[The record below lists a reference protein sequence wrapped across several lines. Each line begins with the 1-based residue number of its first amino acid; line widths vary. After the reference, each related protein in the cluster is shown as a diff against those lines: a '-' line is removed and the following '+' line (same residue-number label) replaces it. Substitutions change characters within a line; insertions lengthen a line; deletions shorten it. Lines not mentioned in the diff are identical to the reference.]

1 MKKTYSSLRKKLLLL
16 LVPPLLIL
24 ILIVSSILF
33 RFAIVEQRDAFD
45 NALYDSAYSIYQL
58 IQKSDDSIEN
68 LSLPKNE
75 KQFILNDQSDVI
87 FYNVVD
93 TTGKVLNGNNDAGLM
108 PQTNHPATNP
118 YFRDGTVQNLN
129 VRIVTALVNIQK
141 NGVELPVFIQVAET
155 LNKREAL
162 ASNVLIDIIVPQLI
176 LVLFTIAI
184 IWFGVERGLQ
194 PLFDLQAAV
203 SKRSYL
209 DLSAIELP
217 DVPTEVMILVNS
229 VNSLMRQ
236 LESVLNAQNRFIAD
250 AAHQLRTPL
259 AGAQAQLELALSE
272 SKPEQH
278 QQLLERVSASMERLS
293 HTITQLLSLA
303 RNQQDASH
311 NMALTPVNLNKIAQE
326 VTTDMVPTAIKKGLD
341 LGFEADSQKTMVL
354 GDSKRLKEMLYNLVD
369 NAVLYTPAGGK
380 VTVKVQRE
388 AGEIVLSVIDNGPG
402 IPKAEREKVFERFH
416 RVMGTGQEGSG
427 LGLSIVMEIAQL
439 HQANV
444 EIADEPRKKGLNIQV
459 SFAEERDLKS

>member
-1 MKKTYSSLRKKLLLL
+1 MKKHSSLRKKLLVL

-24 ILIVSSILF
+24 ILIASSILF

-87 FYNVVD
+87 FYNVVGTD
-93 TTGKVLNGNNDAGLM
+93 GKLLNGDSDGGLM
-108 PQTNHPATNP
+108 PQIKEQTSNP
-118 YFRDGTVQNLN
+118 NFRDGIVHNLN
-129 VRIVTALVNIQK
+129 VRIVSTLVSIQK
-141 NGVELPVFIQVAET
+141 NGVELPVYIQVAET

-162 ASNVLIDIIVPQLI
+162 ASNVLIDIIVPQLL
-176 LVLFTIAI
+176 LVLFTIII
-184 IWFGVERGLQ
+184 IWYGVERGLQ

-209 DLSAIELP
+209 DLSSIEMP

-236 LESVLNAQNRFIAD
+236 LESVLSAQNRFIAD

-259 AGAQAQLELALSE
+259 AGAQAQLELALLE
-272 SKPEQH
+272 SDPDQH
-278 QQLLERVSASMERLS
+278 QELLERVSTSMERLS

-311 NMALTPVNLNKIAQE
+311 NMVMSRVNLNKIAQE

-341 LGFEADSQKTMVL
+341 LGFEADTQSTIIL
-354 GDSKRLKEMLYNLVD
+354 ADSKRLKEMLYNLVD
-369 NAVLYTPAGGK
+369 NALLYTPAGGK
-380 VTVKVQRE
+380 VTVKVQHE

-402 IPKAEREKVFERFH
+402 IPKSEREKVFERFH
-416 RVMGTGQEGSG
+416 RVIGTGQEGSG
-427 LGLSIVMEIAQL
+427 LGLAIVMEIAQL

-459 SFAEERDLKS
+459 SFAEMKQLKS

>member
-1 MKKTYSSLRKKLLLL
+1 MKKHSSLRKKLLVL

-24 ILIVSSILF
+24 ILIASSILF

-87 FYNVVD
+87 FYNVVGTD
-93 TTGKVLNGNNDAGLM
+93 GKLLNGDFDGGLM
-108 PQTNHPATNP
+108 PQIKEQTSNP
-118 YFRDGTVQNLN
+118 NFRDGIVHNLN
-129 VRIVTALVNIQK
+129 VRIVSTLVSIQK
-141 NGVELPVFIQVAET
+141 NGVELPVYIQVAET

-162 ASNVLIDIIVPQLI
+162 ASNVLIDIIVPQLL
-176 LVLFTIAI
+176 LVLFTIII

-209 DLSAIELP
+209 DLSSIEMP

-236 LESVLNAQNRFIAD
+236 LESVLSAQNRFIAD

-259 AGAQAQLELALSE
+259 AGAQAQLELALLE
-272 SKPEQH
+272 SDPDQH
-278 QQLLERVSASMERLS
+278 QELLERVSTSMERLS

-311 NMALTPVNLNKIAQE
+311 NMVMSRVNLNKIAQE

-341 LGFEADSQKTMVL
+341 LGFEADTQSTIIL

-369 NAVLYTPAGGK
+369 NALLYTPAGGK
-380 VTVKVQRE
+380 VTVKVQHE

-402 IPKAEREKVFERFH
+402 IPKSEREKVFERFH
-416 RVMGTGQEGSG
+416 RVIGTGQEGSG
-427 LGLSIVMEIAQL
+427 LGLAIVMEIAQL

-459 SFAEERDLKS
+459 SFAEMKQLKS

>member
-1 MKKTYSSLRKKLLLL
+1 MKKYSSLRKKLLRL

-45 NALYDSAYSIYQL
+45 NGLYDSAYSIYQL
-58 IQKSDDSIEN
+58 LEKSDDSIEN

-75 KQFILNDQSDVI
+75 KQFILNDHSDVI
-87 FYNVVD
+87 FYNVMD
-93 TTGKVLNGNNDAGLM
+93 TNGKVLNGETDSGLM
-108 PQTNHPATNP
+108 PPIQAQASNP
-118 YFRDGTVQNLN
+118 SFRDGVVHNLK
-129 VRIVTALVNIQK
+129 VRIVSTLVNIES
-141 NGVELPVFIQVAET
+141 NGAKLPVYIQVAET

-162 ASNVLIDIIVPQLI
+162 AENVLIDIIFPQLL

-209 DLSAIELP
+209 DLSAIEMP

-259 AGAQAQLELALSE
+259 AGAQTQLELALLE
-272 SKPEQH
+272 VNPEQH
-278 QQLLERVSASMERLS
+278 KQQLERVSESMERLS
-293 HTITQLLSLA
+293 HTITQLLCLA
-303 RNQQDASH
+303 RNQQDATH
-311 NMALTPVNLNKIAQE
+311 NMVMSPVNLNQVAQQ

-341 LGFEADSQKTMVL
+341 LGFEADSQNMMIL

-380 VTVKVQRE
+380 VTVKIQRE

-402 IPKAEREKVFERFH
+402 IPKDEREKVFERFH
-416 RVMGTGQEGSG
+416 RIMGSGHEGSG
-427 LGLSIVMEIAQL
+427 LGLAIVMEIVQL
-439 HQANV
+439 HQANI
-444 EIADEPRKKGLNIQV
+444 EISDEPLKKGLNIQV
-459 SFAEERDLKS
+459 SFAETR

>member
-1 MKKTYSSLRKKLLLL
+1 MKKYSSLRKKLLRV

-24 ILIVSSILF
+24 ILLVSSILF

-58 IQKSDDSIEN
+58 LEKSEGSIED
-68 LSLPKNE
+68 LSIPKSE

-93 TTGKVLNGNNDAGLM
+93 TNGNVLNGETDPGLM
-108 PQTNHPATNP
+108 PILNP
-118 YFRDGTVQNLN
+118 HSSTPNFRNGTVQHLK
-129 VRIVTALVNIQK
+129 VRIVSTLVIIQK
-141 NGVELPVFIQVAET
+141 NDKKLPVYIQVAET

-162 ASNVLIDIIVPQLI
+162 ASHVLIDIIVPQL
-176 LVLFTIAI
+176 LLLLCTFGI

-209 DLSAIELP
+209 DLSEIDMP

-229 VNSLMRQ
+229 VNTLMKQ
-236 LESVLNAQNRFIAD
+236 LEGVLNAQNRFIAD

-259 AGAQAQLELALSE
+259 AGAQAQLELALEE
-272 SKPEQH
+272 SDPEQH
-278 QQLLERVSASMERLS
+278 KILLERVNASIERLS
-293 HTITQLLSLA
+293 HTISQLLSLA

-311 NMALTPVNLNKIAQE
+311 SMALSQLNLNQIAQE
-326 VTTDMVPTAIKKGLD
+326 VTTDMVPSAIKKDID
-341 LGFEADSQKTMVL
+341 LGFEASELSAMIL
-354 GDSKRLKEMLYNLVD
+354 GDSKRLKEMLYNLID
-369 NAVLYTPAGGK
+369 NALLYTPRGGK
-380 VTVKVQRE
+380 VTVNVKRE
-388 AGEIVLSVIDNGPG
+388 AGEIVLSVDDNGPG
-402 IPKAEREKVFERFH
+402 IPKEEREKVFERFH
-416 RVMGTGQEGSG
+416 RIMGTGQEGSG
-427 LGLSIVMEIAQL
+427 LGLAIVMEIAQL

-444 EIADEPRKKGLNIQV
+444 EISDEPMKKGLNIQV
-459 SFAEERDLKS
+459 SFTEAR

>member
-1 MKKTYSSLRKKLLLL
+1 MKKHSSLRKKLLVL

-24 ILIVSSILF
+24 ILIASSILF

-87 FYNVVD
+87 FYNVVGTD
-93 TTGKVLNGNNDAGLM
+93 GKLLNGDFDGGLM
-108 PQTNHPATNP
+108 PQIKEQTSNP
-118 YFRDGTVQNLN
+118 NFRDGIVHNLN
-129 VRIVTALVNIQK
+129 VRIVSTLVSIQK
-141 NGVELPVFIQVAET
+141 NGVELPVYIQVAET

-162 ASNVLIDIIVPQLI
+162 ASNVLIDIIVPQLL
-176 LVLFTIAI
+176 LVLFTIII

-209 DLSAIELP
+209 DLSSIEMP

-236 LESVLNAQNRFIAD
+236 LESVLSAQNRFIAD

-259 AGAQAQLELALSE
+259 AGAQAQLELALLE
-272 SKPEQH
+272 SDPDQH
-278 QQLLERVSASMERLS
+278 QELLERVSTSMERLS

-311 NMALTPVNLNKIAQE
+311 NIVMSRVNLNKIAQE

-341 LGFEADSQKTMVL
+341 LGFEADTQSTIIL

-369 NAVLYTPAGGK
+369 NALLYTPAGGK
-380 VTVKVQRE
+380 VTVKVQHE

-402 IPKAEREKVFERFH
+402 IPKSEREKVFERFH
-416 RVMGTGQEGSG
+416 RVIGTGQEGSG
-427 LGLSIVMEIAQL
+427 LGLAIVMEIAQL

-459 SFAEERDLKS
+459 SFAEMKQLKS

>member
-1 MKKTYSSLRKKLLLL
+1 MKKHSSLRKKLLVL

-24 ILIVSSILF
+24 ILIASSILF

-87 FYNVVD
+87 FYNVVGTD
-93 TTGKVLNGNNDAGLM
+93 GKLLNGDSDGGLM
-108 PQTNHPATNP
+108 PQIKEQTSNP
-118 YFRDGTVQNLN
+118 NFRDGIVHNLN
-129 VRIVTALVNIQK
+129 VRIVSTLVSIQK
-141 NGVELPVFIQVAET
+141 NGVELPVYIQVAET

-162 ASNVLIDIIVPQLI
+162 ASNVLIDIIVPQLL
-176 LVLFTIAI
+176 LVLFTIII

-209 DLSAIELP
+209 DLSSIEMP

-236 LESVLNAQNRFIAD
+236 LESVLSAQNRFIAD

-259 AGAQAQLELALSE
+259 AGAQAQLELALLE
-272 SKPEQH
+272 SDPDQH
-278 QQLLERVSASMERLS
+278 QELLERVSTSMERLS

-311 NMALTPVNLNKIAQE
+311 NMVMSRVNLNKIAQE

-341 LGFEADSQKTMVL
+341 LGFEADTQSTIIL

-369 NAVLYTPAGGK
+369 NALLYSPAGGK
-380 VTVKVQRE
+380 VTV
-388 AGEIVLSVIDNGPG
+388 
-402 IPKAEREKVFERFH
+402 
-416 RVMGTGQEGSG
+416 
-427 LGLSIVMEIAQL
+427 
-439 HQANV
+439 
-444 EIADEPRKKGLNIQV
+444 
-459 SFAEERDLKS
+459 

>member
-1 MKKTYSSLRKKLLLL
+1 MKKHSSLRKKLLVL

-24 ILIVSSILF
+24 ILIASSILF

-87 FYNVVD
+87 FYNVVGTD
-93 TTGKVLNGNNDAGLM
+93 GKLLNGDSDGGLM
-108 PQTNHPATNP
+108 PQIKEQTSNP
-118 YFRDGTVQNLN
+118 NFRDGIVHNLN
-129 VRIVTALVNIQK
+129 VRIVSTLVSIQK
-141 NGVELPVFIQVAET
+141 NGVELPVYIQVAET

-162 ASNVLIDIIVPQLI
+162 ASNVLIDIIVPQLL
-176 LVLFTIAI
+176 LVLFTIII

-209 DLSAIELP
+209 DLSSIEMP

-236 LESVLNAQNRFIAD
+236 LESVLSAQNRFIAD

-259 AGAQAQLELALSE
+259 AGAQAQLELALLE
-272 SKPEQH
+272 SDPDQH
-278 QQLLERVSASMERLS
+278 QEILERVSTSMERLS

-311 NMALTPVNLNKIAQE
+311 NMMMSRVNLNKIAQE

-341 LGFEADSQKTMVL
+341 LGFEADTQSTIIL

-369 NAVLYTPAGGK
+369 NALLYTPAGGK
-380 VTVKVQRE
+380 VTVKVQHE

-402 IPKAEREKVFERFH
+402 IPKSEREKVFERFH
-416 RVMGTGQEGSG
+416 RVIGTGQEGSG
-427 LGLSIVMEIAQL
+427 LGLAIVMEIAQL

-459 SFAEERDLKS
+459 SFAEMKQLKS

>member
-1 MKKTYSSLRKKLLLL
+1 MKKYSSLRKKLLRL

-24 ILIVSSILF
+24 ILIASSILF

-45 NALYDSAYSIYQL
+45 NGLYDSAYSIYQL
-58 IQKSDDSIEN
+58 LEKSDDSIEN

-75 KQFILNDQSDVI
+75 KQFILNDHSDVI
-87 FYNVVD
+87 FYNVMD
-93 TTGKVLNGNNDAGLM
+93 TKGKVLNGEKDPGLM
-108 PQTNHPATNP
+108 PPTQAQASNP
-118 YFRDGTVQNLN
+118 SFRDGIVHNLK
-129 VRIVTALVNIQK
+129 VRIVSTLVNIESK
-141 NGVELPVFIQVAET
+141 GAKFPVYIQVAET

-162 ASNVLIDIIVPQLI
+162 ARNVLIDIIVPQLL

-209 DLSAIELP
+209 DLSSIEMP

-259 AGAQAQLELALSE
+259 AGAQAQLELALLE
-272 SKPEQH
+272 SNPEQH
-278 QQLLERVSASMERLS
+278 QQLLERVSESMERLS

-303 RNQQDASH
+303 RNQQDATH
-311 NMALTPVNLNKIAQE
+311 NMVMSPVNLNQIAQE

-341 LGFEADSQKTMVL
+341 LGFEADTQNMMIL

-380 VTVKVQRE
+380 VTVKIQRE

-402 IPKAEREKVFERFH
+402 IPKDEREKVFERFH
-416 RVMGTGQEGSG
+416 RIMGSGHEGSG
-427 LGLSIVMEIAQL
+427 LGLAIVMEIVQL
-439 HQANV
+439 HQANI
-444 EIADEPRKKGLNIQV
+444 EISDEPLKKGLNIQL
-459 SFAEERDLKS
+459 SFAEAR

>member
-1 MKKTYSSLRKKLLLL
+1 MKKHSSLRKKLLVL

-24 ILIVSSILF
+24 ILIASSILF

-87 FYNVVD
+87 FYNVVGTD
-93 TTGKVLNGNNDAGLM
+93 GKLLNGDSDGGLM
-108 PQTNHPATNP
+108 PQIKEQTSNP
-118 YFRDGTVQNLN
+118 NFRDGIVHNLN
-129 VRIVTALVNIQK
+129 VRIVSTLVSIQK
-141 NGVELPVFIQVAET
+141 NGVELPVYIQVAET

-162 ASNVLIDIIVPQLI
+162 ASNVLIDIIVPQLL
-176 LVLFTIAI
+176 LVLFTIII

-209 DLSAIELP
+209 DLSSIEMP

-236 LESVLNAQNRFIAD
+236 LESVLSAQNRFIAD

-259 AGAQAQLELALSE
+259 AGAHAQLELALLE
-272 SKPEQH
+272 SDPDQH
-278 QQLLERVSASMERLS
+278 QELLERVSTSMERLS

-311 NMALTPVNLNKIAQE
+311 NIVMSRVNLNKIAQE

-341 LGFEADSQKTMVL
+341 LGFEADTQSTIIL

-369 NAVLYTPAGGK
+369 NALLYTPAGGK
-380 VTVKVQRE
+380 VTVKVQHE

-402 IPKAEREKVFERFH
+402 IPKSEREKVFERFH
-416 RVMGTGQEGSG
+416 RVIGTGQEGSG
-427 LGLSIVMEIAQL
+427 LGLAIVMEIAQL

-459 SFAEERDLKS
+459 SFAEMKQLKS

>member
-1 MKKTYSSLRKKLLLL
+1 MKKYSSLRKKLLRV

-24 ILIVSSILF
+24 ILLVSSILF

-58 IQKSDDSIEN
+58 LEKSEGSIED
-68 LSLPKNE
+68 LSIPKSE

-93 TTGKVLNGNNDAGLM
+93 TNGNVLNGETDPGLM
-108 PQTNHPATNP
+108 PILSPQTSTPN
-118 YFRDGTVQNLN
+118 FRDGTVQHLK
-129 VRIVTALVNIQK
+129 VRIVSTLVSIQK
-141 NGVELPVFIQVAET
+141 NDKKLPVYIQVAET

-162 ASNVLIDIIVPQLI
+162 ASHVLIDIIVPQL
-176 LVLFTIAI
+176 LLLLCTFGI

-209 DLSAIELP
+209 DLSEIDMP

-229 VNSLMRQ
+229 VNTLMKQ
-236 LESVLNAQNRFIAD
+236 LEGVLNAQNRFIAD

-259 AGAQAQLELALSE
+259 AGAQAQLELALEE
-272 SKPEQH
+272 SDPKQH
-278 QQLLERVSASMERLS
+278 KILLERVNASMERLS
-293 HTITQLLSLA
+293 HTISQLLSLA

-311 NMALTPVNLNKIAQE
+311 SMVLSQVNLNQIAQE
-326 VTTDMVPTAIKKGLD
+326 VTTDMVPTAIKKDID
-341 LGFEADSQKTMVL
+341 LGFEASELSAMIL
-354 GDSKRLKEMLYNLVD
+354 GDSKRLKEMLYNLLD
-369 NAVLYTPAGGK
+369 NALLYPPRGGK
-380 VTVKVQRE
+380 VTVNVKRE
-388 AGEIVLSVIDNGPG
+388 AGEIVLSVDDNGPG
-402 IPKAEREKVFERFH
+402 IPKEEREKVFERFH
-416 RVMGTGQEGSG
+416 RIMGTGQEGSG
-427 LGLSIVMEIAQL
+427 LGLAIVMEIAQL

-444 EIADEPRKKGLNIQV
+444 EISDEPMKKGLNIQV
-459 SFAEERDLKS
+459 SFAEAR

>member
-1 MKKTYSSLRKKLLLL
+1 
-16 LVPPLLIL
+16 
-24 ILIVSSILF
+24 
-33 RFAIVEQRDAFD
+33 
-45 NALYDSAYSIYQL
+45 
-58 IQKSDDSIEN
+58 
-68 LSLPKNE
+68 
-75 KQFILNDQSDVI
+75 
-87 FYNVVD
+87 
-93 TTGKVLNGNNDAGLM
+93 
-108 PQTNHPATNP
+108 
-118 YFRDGTVQNLN
+118 
-129 VRIVTALVNIQK
+129 
-141 NGVELPVFIQVAET
+141 
-155 LNKREAL
+155 
-162 ASNVLIDIIVPQLI
+162 
-176 LVLFTIAI
+176 
-184 IWFGVERGLQ
+184 
-194 PLFDLQAAV
+194 
-203 SKRSYL
+203 
-209 DLSAIELP
+209 
-217 DVPTEVMILVNS
+217 
-229 VNSLMRQ
+229 
-236 LESVLNAQNRFIAD
+236 
-250 AAHQLRTPL
+250 L

-459 SFAEERDLKS
+459 SFAEARDLKS

>member
-1 MKKTYSSLRKKLLLL
+1 MKKHSSLRKKLLRV

-24 ILIVSSILF
+24 ILIASSILF

-75 KQFILNDQSDVI
+75 KQFILNDQEDVI

-93 TTGKVLNGNNDAGLM
+93 TKGKVLNGEIDIGLM
-108 PQTNHPATNP
+108 PKIQKQASNP
-118 YFRDGTVQNLN
+118 SFRDGIVHNLK
-129 VRIVTALVNIQK
+129 VRIVSTLVNIQR
-141 NGVELPVFIQVAET
+141 NGAEIPVYIQVAET
-155 LNKREAL
+155 LNRRQAL
-162 ASNVLIDIIVPQLI
+162 ARNVLLDIIVPQLL
-176 LVLFTIAI
+176 LVLFTVAI
-184 IWFGVERGLQ
+184 IWFGIERGLQ

-203 SKRSYL
+203 SKRSHL
-209 DLSAIELP
+209 DLSPIEMP
-217 DVPTEVMILVNS
+217 DVPIEVMILLNS

-259 AGAQAQLELALSE
+259 AGAQAQLELALLE
-272 SKPEQH
+272 NNPEQH
-278 QQLLERVSASMERLS
+278 QQLLARVDASMERLS

-311 NMALTPVNLNKIAQE
+311 NIVLSPVNLNQIAQE
-326 VTTDMVPTAIKKGLD
+326 VTTDMVPAAIKKGLD
-341 LGFEADSQKTMVL
+341 LGFEADIQSTMIL
-354 GDSKRLKEMLYNLVD
+354 GDSKRLKEMLYNLLD
-369 NAVLYTPAGGK
+369 NALLYTPEGGK
-380 VTVKVQRE
+380 VTVNVHRE
-388 AGEIVLSVIDNGPG
+388 AGEIVLSVEDNGPG
-402 IPKAEREKVFERFH
+402 IPKDEREKVFERFH
-416 RVMGTGQEGSG
+416 RIMGSGHEGSG
-427 LGLSIVMEIAQL
+427 LGLAIVMEIVQL

-444 EIADEPRKKGLNIQV
+444 EISDDPMKKGLIIQV
-459 SFAEERDLKS
+459 SFAEAR

>member
-1 MKKTYSSLRKKLLLL
+1 MKKYSSLRKKLLRV

-24 ILIVSSILF
+24 ILLVSSILF

-58 IQKSDDSIEN
+58 LEKSEGSIED
-68 LSLPKNE
+68 LSIPKSE

-93 TTGKVLNGNNDAGLM
+93 TNGNVLNGETDPGLM
-108 PQTNHPATNP
+108 PILSPQTSTPN
-118 YFRDGTVQNLN
+118 FRDGTVQHLK
-129 VRIVTALVNIQK
+129 VRIVSTLVSIQK
-141 NGVELPVFIQVAET
+141 NDKKLPVYIQVAET

-162 ASNVLIDIIVPQLI
+162 ASHVLIDIIVPQL
-176 LVLFTIAI
+176 LLLLCTFGI

-209 DLSAIELP
+209 DLSEIDMP

-229 VNSLMRQ
+229 VNTLMKQ
-236 LESVLNAQNRFIAD
+236 LEGVLNAQNRFIAD

-259 AGAQAQLELALSE
+259 AGAQAQLELALEE
-272 SKPEQH
+272 SDPKQH
-278 QQLLERVSASMERLS
+278 KILLERVNASMERLS
-293 HTITQLLSLA
+293 HTISQLLSLA

-311 NMALTPVNLNKIAQE
+311 SMVLSQVNLNQIAQE
-326 VTTDMVPTAIKKGLD
+326 VTTDMVPTAIKKDID
-341 LGFEADSQKTMVL
+341 LGFEASELSAMIL
-354 GDSKRLKEMLYNLVD
+354 GDSKRLKEMLYNLLD
-369 NAVLYTPAGGK
+369 NALLYTPRSGK
-380 VTVKVQRE
+380 VTVNVKRE
-388 AGEIVLSVIDNGPG
+388 AGEIVLSVDDNGPG
-402 IPKAEREKVFERFH
+402 IPKEEREKVFERFH
-416 RVMGTGQEGSG
+416 RIMGTGQEGSG
-427 LGLSIVMEIAQL
+427 LGLAIVMEIAQL

-444 EIADEPRKKGLNIQV
+444 EISDEPMKKGLNIQV
-459 SFAEERDLKS
+459 SFAEAR

>member
-1 MKKTYSSLRKKLLLL
+1 MKKYSSLRKKLLRL

-24 ILIVSSILF
+24 ILIASSTLF

-45 NALYDSAYSIYQL
+45 NGLYDSAYSIYQL
-58 IQKSDDSIEN
+58 LEKSDDSVEN

-75 KQFILNDQSDVI
+75 KQFILNDHSDVI
-87 FYNVVD
+87 FYNVMD
-93 TTGKVLNGNNDAGLM
+93 TNGKVLNGETDPGLM
-108 PQTNHPATNP
+108 PTIQAEASNP
-118 YFRDGTVQNLN
+118 SFRDGVVHNLK
-129 VRIVTALVNIQK
+129 VRIVSTLVNIES
-141 NGVELPVFIQVAET
+141 NGAKLPVYIQVAET

-162 ASNVLIDIIVPQLI
+162 AKNVLIDIIFPQLL

-209 DLSAIELP
+209 DLSAIEMP

-259 AGAQAQLELALSE
+259 AGAQAQLELALLE
-272 SKPEQH
+272 NNPEQH
-278 QQLLERVSASMERLS
+278 QQLLERVSESMERLS
-293 HTITQLLSLA
+293 HTITQLLSLS
-303 RNQQDASH
+303 RNQQDATH
-311 NMALTPVNLNKIAQE
+311 NMAMSPVNLNQIAQE
-326 VTTDMVPTAIKKGLD
+326 VTTDIVPTAIKKGLD
-341 LGFEADSQKTMVL
+341 LGFEADSQNMMIL

-369 NAVLYTPAGGK
+369 NALLYTPAGGK
-380 VTVKVQRE
+380 VTVKIQRE

-402 IPKAEREKVFERFH
+402 IPKDEREKVFERFH
-416 RVMGTGQEGSG
+416 RIMGSGHKGSG
-427 LGLSIVMEIAQL
+427 LGLAIVMEIVQL
-439 HQANV
+439 HQANI
-444 EIADEPRKKGLNIQV
+444 EISDEPFKKGLNIQV
-459 SFAEERDLKS
+459 SFAETK

>member
-1 MKKTYSSLRKKLLLL
+1 MKKYSSLRKKLLLL

-24 ILIVSSILF
+24 ILIASSILF

-93 TTGKVLNGNNDAGLM
+93 THGKVLNGDSDAGLM
-108 PQTNHPATNP
+108 PQIKEQASNP
-118 YFRDGTVQNLN
+118 NFRDGIVNNLN
-129 VRIVTALVNIQK
+129 VRIVSTLVKIQR
-141 NGVELPVFIQVAET
+141 NGDELPVYIQVAET
-155 LNKREAL
+155 LNKRQAL
-162 ASNVLIDIIVPQLI
+162 ASHVLIDIIVPQVL
-176 LVLFTIAI
+176 LVLFTIGI

-209 DLSAIELP
+209 DLSAIEMP

-236 LESVLNAQNRFIAD
+236 LESVLSAQNRFIAD

-259 AGAQAQLELALSE
+259 AGAQAQLELALLE
-272 SKPEQH
+272 GDPEQH
-278 QQLLERVSASMERLS
+278 KQLLERVSASMERLS

-311 NMALTPVNLNKIAQE
+311 NMVLSPVNLNQIAQE

-341 LGFEADSQKTMVL
+341 LGFEAATQNTMIL

-380 VTVKVQRE
+380 ITVKVQRE

-416 RVMGTGQEGSG
+416 RVMATGQEGSG
-427 LGLSIVMEIAQL
+427 LGLAIVMEIAQL

-444 EIADEPRKKGLNIQV
+444 EISDEPKKKGLNIQV
-459 SFAEERDLKS
+459 SFAEARDLKS

>member
-1 MKKTYSSLRKKLLLL
+1 MKKHSSLRKKLLVL

-24 ILIVSSILF
+24 ILITSSILF

-87 FYNVVD
+87 FYNVVGTD
-93 TTGKVLNGNNDAGLM
+93 GKLLNGDFDGGLM
-108 PQTNHPATNP
+108 PQIKEQTSNP
-118 YFRDGTVQNLN
+118 NFSDGIVHNLN
-129 VRIVTALVNIQK
+129 VRIVSTLVSIQK
-141 NGVELPVFIQVAET
+141 NGVELPVYIQVAET

-162 ASNVLIDIIVPQLI
+162 ASNVLIDIIVPQLL
-176 LVLFTIAI
+176 LVLFTIII

-209 DLSAIELP
+209 DLSSIEMP

-236 LESVLNAQNRFIAD
+236 LESVLSAQNRFIAD

-259 AGAQAQLELALSE
+259 AGAQAQLELALLE
-272 SKPEQH
+272 SDPDQH
-278 QQLLERVSASMERLS
+278 QELLERVSTSMERLS

-311 NMALTPVNLNKIAQE
+311 NMVMSRVNLNKIAQE

-341 LGFEADSQKTMVL
+341 LGFEADTQSTIIL

-369 NAVLYTPAGGK
+369 NALLYTPAGGK
-380 VTVKVQRE
+380 VTVKVQHE

-402 IPKAEREKVFERFH
+402 IPKSEREKVFERFH
-416 RVMGTGQEGSG
+416 RVIGTGQEGSG
-427 LGLSIVMEIAQL
+427 LGLAIVMEIAQL

-459 SFAEERDLKS
+459 SFAEMKQLKS

>member
-1 MKKTYSSLRKKLLLL
+1 MKKYSSLRKKLLRL

-24 ILIVSSILF
+24 ILIASSILF

-45 NALYDSAYSIYQL
+45 NGLYDSAYSIYQL
-58 IQKSDDSIEN
+58 LEKSDDSIEN

-75 KQFILNDQSDVI
+75 KQFILNDHSDVI
-87 FYNVVD
+87 FYNVMD
-93 TTGKVLNGNNDAGLM
+93 TKGKVLNGETDRGLM
-108 PQTNHPATNP
+108 HPIQAQASNP
-118 YFRDGTVQNLN
+118 SFRDGVVHNLK
-129 VRIVTALVNIQK
+129 VRIVSTLVNIES
-141 NGVELPVFIQVAET
+141 NGAKVPVYIQVAET

-162 ASNVLIDIIVPQLI
+162 ARNVLIDIIFPQLL

-209 DLSAIELP
+209 DLSAIEMP

-236 LESVLNAQNRFIAD
+236 LESVLSAQNRFIAD

-259 AGAQAQLELALSE
+259 AGAQAQLELALLE
-272 SKPEQH
+272 SNPEQH
-278 QQLLERVSASMERLS
+278 QQLLERVSESMERLS

-303 RNQQDASH
+303 RNQQDATH
-311 NMALTPVNLNKIAQE
+311 NMVMNPVNLNQIAQE

-341 LGFEADSQKTMVL
+341 LGFEADTQNMMIL

-380 VTVKVQRE
+380 VTVKIQRE

-402 IPKAEREKVFERFH
+402 IPKDEREKVFERFH
-416 RVMGTGQEGSG
+416 RIMGSGHEGSG
-427 LGLSIVMEIAQL
+427 LGLAIVMEIVQL
-439 HQANV
+439 HQANI
-444 EIADEPRKKGLNIQV
+444 EISDEPLKKGLNIQV
-459 SFAEERDLKS
+459 SFAEAR

>member
-1 MKKTYSSLRKKLLLL
+1 MKKHSSLRKKLLVL

-24 ILIVSSILF
+24 ILIASSILF

-87 FYNVVD
+87 FYNVVGTD
-93 TTGKVLNGNNDAGLM
+93 GKLLNGDSDGGLM
-108 PQTNHPATNP
+108 PQIKEQTSNP
-118 YFRDGTVQNLN
+118 NFRDGIVHNLN
-129 VRIVTALVNIQK
+129 VRIVSTLVSIQK
-141 NGVELPVFIQVAET
+141 NGVELPVYIQVAET

-162 ASNVLIDIIVPQLI
+162 ASNVLIDIIVPQLL
-176 LVLFTIAI
+176 LVLFTIII

-209 DLSAIELP
+209 DLSSIEMP

-236 LESVLNAQNRFIAD
+236 LESVLSAQNRFIAD

-259 AGAQAQLELALSE
+259 AGAQAQLELALLE
-272 SKPEQH
+272 SDPDQH
-278 QQLLERVSASMERLS
+278 QELLERVSTSMERLS

-311 NMALTPVNLNKIAQE
+311 NMVMSRVNLNKIAQE

-341 LGFEADSQKTMVL
+341 LGFEADTQSTIIL

-369 NAVLYTPAGGK
+369 NALLYTPAGGK
-380 VTVKVQRE
+380 VTVKVQHE

-402 IPKAEREKVFERFH
+402 IPKSEREKVFERFH
-416 RVMGTGQEGSG
+416 RVIGTGQEGSG
-427 LGLSIVMEIAQL
+427 LGLAIVMEIAQL

-459 SFAEERDLKS
+459 SFAEMKQLKS

>member
-1 MKKTYSSLRKKLLLL
+1 MKKYSSLRKKLLRL

-45 NALYDSAYSIYQL
+45 NGLYDSAYSIYQL
-58 IQKSDDSIEN
+58 LEKSDDSIEN

-75 KQFILNDQSDVI
+75 KQFILNDHSDVI
-87 FYNVVD
+87 FYNVMD
-93 TTGKVLNGNNDAGLM
+93 TNGKVLNGETDSGLM
-108 PQTNHPATNP
+108 PPIQAQASNP
-118 YFRDGTVQNLN
+118 SFRDGVVHNLK
-129 VRIVTALVNIQK
+129 VRIVSTLVNIES
-141 NGVELPVFIQVAET
+141 NGAKLPVYIQVAET

-162 ASNVLIDIIVPQLI
+162 AENVLIDIIFPQLL

-209 DLSAIELP
+209 DLSAIEMP

-259 AGAQAQLELALSE
+259 AGAQTQVELALLE
-272 SKPEQH
+272 VNPEQH
-278 QQLLERVSASMERLS
+278 KQQLERVSESMERLS
-293 HTITQLLSLA
+293 HTITQLLCLA
-303 RNQQDASH
+303 RNQQDATH
-311 NMALTPVNLNKIAQE
+311 NMVMSPVNLNQVAQQ

-341 LGFEADSQKTMVL
+341 LGFEADSQNMMIL

-380 VTVKVQRE
+380 VTVKIQRE

-402 IPKAEREKVFERFH
+402 IPKDEREKVFERFH
-416 RVMGTGQEGSG
+416 RIMGSGHEGSG
-427 LGLSIVMEIAQL
+427 LGLAIVMEIVQL
-439 HQANV
+439 HQANI
-444 EIADEPRKKGLNIQV
+444 EISDEPLKKGLNIQV
-459 SFAEERDLKS
+459 SFAETR

>member
-1 MKKTYSSLRKKLLLL
+1 MKKYSSLRKKLLRV

-24 ILIVSSILF
+24 ILLVSSILF

-58 IQKSDDSIEN
+58 LERSEGSIED
-68 LSLPKNE
+68 LSIPKSE

-93 TTGKVLNGNNDAGLM
+93 TNGNVLNGETDPGLM
-108 PQTNHPATNP
+108 PILSPQTSTPN
-118 YFRDGTVQNLN
+118 FRDGTVQHLK
-129 VRIVTALVNIQK
+129 VRIVSTLVSIQK
-141 NGVELPVFIQVAET
+141 NDKKLPVYIQVAET

-162 ASNVLIDIIVPQLI
+162 ASHVLIDIIVPQL
-176 LVLFTIAI
+176 LLLLCTFGI

-209 DLSAIELP
+209 DLSEIDMP

-229 VNSLMRQ
+229 VNTLMKQ
-236 LESVLNAQNRFIAD
+236 LEGVLNAQNRFIAD

-259 AGAQAQLELALSE
+259 AGAQAQLELALEE
-272 SKPEQH
+272 SDPKQH
-278 QQLLERVSASMERLS
+278 KILLERVNASMERLS
-293 HTITQLLSLA
+293 HTISQLLSLA

-311 NMALTPVNLNKIAQE
+311 SMVLSQVNLNQIAQE
-326 VTTDMVPTAIKKGLD
+326 VTTDMVPTAIKKDID
-341 LGFEADSQKTMVL
+341 LGFEASELSAMIL
-354 GDSKRLKEMLYNLVD
+354 GDSKRLKEMLYNLLD
-369 NAVLYTPAGGK
+369 NALLYTPRGGK
-380 VTVKVQRE
+380 VTVNVKRE
-388 AGEIVLSVIDNGPG
+388 AGEIVLSVDDNGPG
-402 IPKAEREKVFERFH
+402 IPKEEREKVFERFH
-416 RVMGTGQEGSG
+416 RIMGTGQEGSG
-427 LGLSIVMEIAQL
+427 LGLAIVMEIAQL

-444 EIADEPRKKGLNIQV
+444 EISDEPMKKGLNIQV
-459 SFAEERDLKS
+459 SFAEAK

>member
-1 MKKTYSSLRKKLLLL
+1 MKKYSSLRKKLLLL

-24 ILIVSSILF
+24 ILIASSILF

-93 TTGKVLNGNNDAGLM
+93 TNGKVLNGDSDAGLI
-108 PQTNHPATNP
+108 PQIKEQASNP
-118 YFRDGTVQNLN
+118 SFRDGIVNNLN
-129 VRIVTALVNIQK
+129 VRIVSTLVKIQR
-141 NGVELPVFIQVAET
+141 NGDELPVYIQVAET
-155 LNKREAL
+155 LNKRQAL
-162 ASNVLIDIIVPQLI
+162 ASHVLIDIIVPQVL
-176 LVLFTIAI
+176 LVLFTIGI

-209 DLSAIELP
+209 DLSAIEMP

-236 LESVLNAQNRFIAD
+236 LESVLSAQNRFIAD

-259 AGAQAQLELALSE
+259 AGAQAQLELALLE
-272 SKPEQH
+272 GDPEQH
-278 QQLLERVSASMERLS
+278 KQLLERVSASMERLS

-311 NMALTPVNLNKIAQE
+311 NMVLSPVNLNQIAQE

-341 LGFEADSQKTMVL
+341 LGFEAATQNTMIL

-380 VTVKVQRE
+380 ITVKVQRE

-427 LGLSIVMEIAQL
+427 LGLAIVMEIAQL

-444 EIADEPRKKGLNIQV
+444 EISDEPKKKGLNIQV
-459 SFAEERDLKS
+459 SFAEARDLKS

>member
-1 MKKTYSSLRKKLLLL
+1 MKKHSSLRKKLLVL

-24 ILIVSSILF
+24 ILIASSILF

-87 FYNVVD
+87 FYNVVGTD
-93 TTGKVLNGNNDAGLM
+93 GKLLNGDSDGGLI
-108 PQTNHPATNP
+108 PQIKEQTSNP
-118 YFRDGTVQNLN
+118 NFRDGIVHNLN
-129 VRIVTALVNIQK
+129 VRIVSTLVSIQK
-141 NGVELPVFIQVAET
+141 NGVELPVYIQVAET

-162 ASNVLIDIIVPQLI
+162 ASNVLIDIIVPQLL
-176 LVLFTIAI
+176 LVLFTIII

-209 DLSAIELP
+209 DLSSIEMP

-236 LESVLNAQNRFIAD
+236 LESVLSAQNRFIAD

-259 AGAQAQLELALSE
+259 AGAQAQLELALLE
-272 SKPEQH
+272 SDPDQH
-278 QQLLERVSASMERLS
+278 QELLERVSTSMERLS

-311 NMALTPVNLNKIAQE
+311 NMMMSRVNLNKIAQE

-341 LGFEADSQKTMVL
+341 LGFEADTQSTIIL

-369 NAVLYTPAGGK
+369 NALLYTPAGGK
-380 VTVKVQRE
+380 VTVKVQHE

-402 IPKAEREKVFERFH
+402 IPKSEREKVFERFH
-416 RVMGTGQEGSG
+416 RVIGTGQEGSG
-427 LGLSIVMEIAQL
+427 LGLAIVMEIAQL

-459 SFAEERDLKS
+459 SFAEMKQLKS

>member
-1 MKKTYSSLRKKLLLL
+1 MKKHSSLRKKLLVL

-24 ILIVSSILF
+24 ILIASSILF

-87 FYNVVD
+87 FYNVVGTD
-93 TTGKVLNGNNDAGLM
+93 GKLLNGDSDGGLI
-108 PQTNHPATNP
+108 PQIKEQTSNP
-118 YFRDGTVQNLN
+118 NFRDGIVHNLN
-129 VRIVTALVNIQK
+129 VRIVSTLVSIQK
-141 NGVELPVFIQVAET
+141 NGVELPVYIQVAET

-162 ASNVLIDIIVPQLI
+162 ASNVLIDIIVPQLL
-176 LVLFTIAI
+176 LVLFTIII

-209 DLSAIELP
+209 DLSAIEMP

-236 LESVLNAQNRFIAD
+236 LESVLSAQNRFIAD

-259 AGAQAQLELALSE
+259 AGAQAQLELALLE
-272 SKPEQH
+272 SDPDQH
-278 QQLLERVSASMERLS
+278 QELLERVSTSMERLS

-303 RNQQDASH
+303 RSQQDASH
-311 NMALTPVNLNKIAQE
+311 NMVMSRVNLNKIAQE

-341 LGFEADSQKTMVL
+341 LGFEADTQSTIIL

-369 NAVLYTPAGGK
+369 NALLYTPAGGK
-380 VTVKVQRE
+380 VTVKVQHE

-402 IPKAEREKVFERFH
+402 IPKSEREKVFERFH
-416 RVMGTGQEGSG
+416 RVIGTGQEGSG
-427 LGLSIVMEIAQL
+427 LGLAIVMEIAQL

-459 SFAEERDLKS
+459 SFAEMKQLKS

>member
-1 MKKTYSSLRKKLLLL
+1 MKKHSSLRKKLLVL

-24 ILIVSSILF
+24 ILIASSILF

-87 FYNVVD
+87 FYNVVGTD
-93 TTGKVLNGNNDAGLM
+93 GKLLNGDSDGGLM
-108 PQTNHPATNP
+108 PQIKEQTSNP
-118 YFRDGTVQNLN
+118 NFRDGIVHNLN
-129 VRIVTALVNIQK
+129 VRIVSTLVSIQK
-141 NGVELPVFIQVAET
+141 NGVELPVYIQVAET

-162 ASNVLIDIIVPQLI
+162 ASNVLIDIIVPQLL
-176 LVLFTIAI
+176 LVLFTIII

-209 DLSAIELP
+209 DLSSIEMP

-236 LESVLNAQNRFIAD
+236 LESVLSAQNRFIAD

-259 AGAQAQLELALSE
+259 AGAHAQLELALLE
-272 SKPEQH
+272 SDPDQH
-278 QQLLERVSASMERLS
+278 QELLERVSTSMERLS

-311 NMALTPVNLNKIAQE
+311 NMVMSRVNLNKIAQE

-341 LGFEADSQKTMVL
+341 LGFEADTQSTIIL

-369 NAVLYTPAGGK
+369 NALLYTPAGGK
-380 VTVKVQRE
+380 VTVKVQHE

-402 IPKAEREKVFERFH
+402 IPKSEREKVFERFH
-416 RVMGTGQEGSG
+416 RVIGTGQEGSG
-427 LGLSIVMEIAQL
+427 LGLAIVMEIAQL

-459 SFAEERDLKS
+459 SFAEMKQLKS

>member
-1 MKKTYSSLRKKLLLL
+1 MKKHSSLRKKLLVL

-24 ILIVSSILF
+24 ILIASSILF

-87 FYNVVD
+87 FYNVVGTD
-93 TTGKVLNGNNDAGLM
+93 GKLLNGDSDGGLM
-108 PQTNHPATNP
+108 PQIKEQTSNP
-118 YFRDGTVQNLN
+118 NFRDGIVHNLN
-129 VRIVTALVNIQK
+129 VRIVSTLVSIQK
-141 NGVELPVFIQVAET
+141 NGVELPVYIQVAET

-162 ASNVLIDIIVPQLI
+162 ASNVLIDIIVPQLL
-176 LVLFTIAI
+176 LVLFTIII

-209 DLSAIELP
+209 DLSSIEMP

-236 LESVLNAQNRFIAD
+236 LESVLSAQNRFIAD

-259 AGAQAQLELALSE
+259 AGAQAQLELALLE
-272 SKPEQH
+272 SDPDQH
-278 QQLLERVSASMERLS
+278 QELLERVSTSMERLS

-311 NMALTPVNLNKIAQE
+311 NMVMSRVNLNKIAQE

-341 LGFEADSQKTMVL
+341 LGFEADTQSTIIL

-369 NAVLYTPAGGK
+369 NALLYTPAGGK
-380 VTVKVQRE
+380 ATVKVQHE

-402 IPKAEREKVFERFH
+402 IPKSEREKVFERFH
-416 RVMGTGQEGSG
+416 RVIGTGQEGSG
-427 LGLSIVMEIAQL
+427 LGLAIVMEIAQL

-459 SFAEERDLKS
+459 SFAEMKQLKS

>member
-1 MKKTYSSLRKKLLLL
+1 MKKHSSLRKKLLVL

-24 ILIVSSILF
+24 ILIASSILF

-87 FYNVVD
+87 FYNVVGTD
-93 TTGKVLNGNNDAGLM
+93 GKLLNGDSDGGLM
-108 PQTNHPATNP
+108 PEIKEQTSNP
-118 YFRDGTVQNLN
+118 NFRDGIVHNLK
-129 VRIVTALVNIQK
+129 VRIVSTLVSIQK
-141 NGVELPVFIQVAET
+141 NGVELPVYIQVAET

-162 ASNVLIDIIVPQLI
+162 ASNVLIDIIVPQLL
-176 LVLFTIAI
+176 LVLFTIII

-209 DLSAIELP
+209 DLSSIEMP

-236 LESVLNAQNRFIAD
+236 LESVLSAQNRFIAD

-259 AGAQAQLELALSE
+259 AGAQAQLELALLE
-272 SKPEQH
+272 SDPDQH
-278 QQLLERVSASMERLS
+278 QELLERVSTSMERLS

-311 NMALTPVNLNKIAQE
+311 NIVMSRVNLNKIAQE

-341 LGFEADSQKTMVL
+341 LGFEADTQSTIIL

-369 NAVLYTPAGGK
+369 NALLYTPAGGK
-380 VTVKVQRE
+380 VTVKVQHE

-402 IPKAEREKVFERFH
+402 IPKSEREKVFERFH
-416 RVMGTGQEGSG
+416 RVIGTGQEGSG
-427 LGLSIVMEIAQL
+427 LGLAIVMEIAQL

-459 SFAEERDLKS
+459 SFAEMKQLKS

>member
-129 VRIVTALVNIQK
+129 VRIVTTLVNIQK

-459 SFAEERDLKS
+459 SFAEARDLKS

>member
-129 VRIVTALVNIQK
+129 VRIVTTLVNIQK

-155 LNKREAL
+155 LNKRESL

-459 SFAEERDLKS
+459 SFAEARDLKS

>member
-1 MKKTYSSLRKKLLLL
+1 MKKHSSLRKKLLVL

-24 ILIVSSILF
+24 ILIASSILF

-87 FYNVVD
+87 FYNVVGTD
-93 TTGKVLNGNNDAGLM
+93 GKLLNGDSDGGLM
-108 PQTNHPATNP
+108 PEIKEQTSNP
-118 YFRDGTVQNLN
+118 NFRDGIVHNLK
-129 VRIVTALVNIQK
+129 VRIVSTLVSIQK
-141 NGVELPVFIQVAET
+141 NGVELPVYIQVAET

-162 ASNVLIDIIVPQLI
+162 ASNVLIDIIVPQLL
-176 LVLFTIAI
+176 LVLFTIII

-209 DLSAIELP
+209 DLSSIEMP

-236 LESVLNAQNRFIAD
+236 LESVLSAQNRFIAD

-259 AGAQAQLELALSE
+259 AGAQAQLELALLE
-272 SKPEQH
+272 SDPDQH
-278 QQLLERVSASMERLS
+278 QELLERVSTSMERLS

-311 NMALTPVNLNKIAQE
+311 NMMMSRVNLNKIAQE

-341 LGFEADSQKTMVL
+341 LGFEADTQSTIIL

-369 NAVLYTPAGGK
+369 NALLYTPAGGK
-380 VTVKVQRE
+380 VTVKVQHE

-402 IPKAEREKVFERFH
+402 IPKSEREKVFERFH
-416 RVMGTGQEGSG
+416 RVIGTGQEGSG
-427 LGLSIVMEIAQL
+427 LGLAIVMEIAQL

-459 SFAEERDLKS
+459 SFAEMKQLKS

>member
-1 MKKTYSSLRKKLLLL
+1 MKKHSSLRKKLLVL

-24 ILIVSSILF
+24 ILIASSILF

-87 FYNVVD
+87 FYNVVGTD
-93 TTGKVLNGNNDAGLM
+93 GKLLNGDSDGGLM
-108 PQTNHPATNP
+108 PQIKEQTSNP
-118 YFRDGTVQNLN
+118 NFRDGIVHNLK
-129 VRIVTALVNIQK
+129 VRIVSTLVSIQK
-141 NGVELPVFIQVAET
+141 NGVELPVYIQVAET

-162 ASNVLIDIIVPQLI
+162 ASNVLIDIIVPQLL
-176 LVLFTIAI
+176 LVLFTIII

-209 DLSAIELP
+209 DLSSIEMP

-236 LESVLNAQNRFIAD
+236 LESVLSAQNRFIAD

-259 AGAQAQLELALSE
+259 AGAQAQLELALLE
-272 SKPEQH
+272 SDPDQH
-278 QQLLERVSASMERLS
+278 QELLERVSTSMERLS

-311 NMALTPVNLNKIAQE
+311 NMVMSRVNLNKIAQE

-341 LGFEADSQKTMVL
+341 LGFEADTQSTIIL

-369 NAVLYTPAGGK
+369 NALLYTPAGGK
-380 VTVKVQRE
+380 VTVKVQHE

-402 IPKAEREKVFERFH
+402 IPKSEREKVFERFH
-416 RVMGTGQEGSG
+416 RVIGTGQEGSG
-427 LGLSIVMEIAQL
+427 LGLAIVMEIAQL

-459 SFAEERDLKS
+459 SFAEMKQLKS

>member
-1 MKKTYSSLRKKLLLL
+1 MKKYSSLRKKLLRV

-24 ILIVSSILF
+24 ILLVSSILF

-58 IQKSDDSIEN
+58 LEKSEGSIED
-68 LSLPKNE
+68 LSIPKSE

-93 TTGKVLNGNNDAGLM
+93 TNGNVLNGETDPGLM
-108 PQTNHPATNP
+108 PILNP
-118 YFRDGTVQNLN
+118 HSSTPNFRNGTVQDLK
-129 VRIVTALVNIQK
+129 VRIVSTLVIIQK
-141 NGVELPVFIQVAET
+141 NDKKLPVYIQVAET

-162 ASNVLIDIIVPQLI
+162 ASHVLIDIIVPQL
-176 LVLFTIAI
+176 LLLLCTFGI

-209 DLSAIELP
+209 DLSEIDMP

-229 VNSLMRQ
+229 VNTLMKQ
-236 LESVLNAQNRFIAD
+236 LEGVLNAQNRFIAD

-259 AGAQAQLELALSE
+259 AGAQAQLELALEE
-272 SKPEQH
+272 SDPEQH
-278 QQLLERVSASMERLS
+278 KILLERVNASIERLS
-293 HTITQLLSLA
+293 HTISQLLSLA

-311 NMALTPVNLNKIAQE
+311 SMALSQLNLNQIAQE
-326 VTTDMVPTAIKKGLD
+326 VTTDMVPSAIKKDID
-341 LGFEADSQKTMVL
+341 LGFEASELSAMIL
-354 GDSKRLKEMLYNLVD
+354 GDSKRLKEMLYNLID
-369 NAVLYTPAGGK
+369 NALLYTPRGGK
-380 VTVKVQRE
+380 VTVNVKRE
-388 AGEIVLSVIDNGPG
+388 AGEIVLSVDDNGPG
-402 IPKAEREKVFERFH
+402 IPKEEREKVFERFH
-416 RVMGTGQEGSG
+416 RIMGTGQEGSG
-427 LGLSIVMEIAQL
+427 LGLAIVMEIAQL

-444 EIADEPRKKGLNIQV
+444 EISDEPMKKGLNIQV
-459 SFAEERDLKS
+459 SFTEAR